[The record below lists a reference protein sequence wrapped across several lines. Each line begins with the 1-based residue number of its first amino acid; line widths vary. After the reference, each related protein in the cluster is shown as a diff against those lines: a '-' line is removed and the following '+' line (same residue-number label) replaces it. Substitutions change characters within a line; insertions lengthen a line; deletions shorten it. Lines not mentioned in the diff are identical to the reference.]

1 MGWFFRKY
9 PSPPPPPPP
18 LRKGE
23 PCALCKW
30 EIENAFICMAETE
43 AVNCHGVTIE
53 SLPGYHIFID
63 SVNFCP
69 ICGRKL
75 KEDPQ

>member
-18 LRKGE
+18 LKKKKPCVVCERKIIAAHVEVKHVDG
-23 PCALCKW
+23 LVLGR
-30 EIENAFICMAETE
+30 FIL
-43 AVNCHGVTIE
+43 VDPV
-53 SLPGYHIFID
+53 
-63 SVNFCP
+63 VFCP
-69 ICGRKL
+69 FCGRKL